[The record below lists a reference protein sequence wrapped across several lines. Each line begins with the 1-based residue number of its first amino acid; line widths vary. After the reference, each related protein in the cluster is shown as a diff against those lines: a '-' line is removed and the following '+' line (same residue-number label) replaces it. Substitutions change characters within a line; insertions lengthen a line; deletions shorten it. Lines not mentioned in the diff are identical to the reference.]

1 MKYNGDCH
9 CYLLNY
15 SYRNFRVYQLESRS
29 FDCKLL
35 YESPI
40 MPSNSGFDELMHIRN
55 EYLILRYS
63 MSDIRL
69 LVVNWMDRKYFQI
82 KLNVGAKMLHP

>member
-1 MKYNGDCH
+1 
-9 CYLLNY
+9 
-15 SYRNFRVYQLESRS
+15 
-29 FDCKLL
+29 
-35 YESPI
+35 